1 MQLSLCV
8 AGLALGLISS
18 SCLLSQS
25 RVNQPIPL
33 ESVEALEGAASAE
46 AVVELLGAP
55 AEVVE
60 LGNRTAYR
68 FEFTRTKETGLFLFV
83 FNLSRTQTKSDRIW
97 CFFDQHEQLT
107 HTGTTLEADSVQH
120 KLW

>member
-1 MQLSLCV
+1 MKLSLCV
-8 AGLALGLISS
+8 AGLTLSLLGS

-33 ESVEALEGAASAE
+33 ESVAALEGATNADE
-46 AVVELLGAP
+46 VVELLGAP
-55 AEVVE
+55 VEVVE

-83 FNLSRTQTKSDRIW
+83 FNLNRNQTKSDRIW
-97 CFFDQHEQLT
+97 CFFDENEQLT
-107 HTGTTLEADSVQH
+107 HTGTTLEADAVKH